1 MDQEIFNFYLEYSI
15 PTLVNLYSSKKN
27 LGVPDE
33 SLWYQQDGTSP
44 HYALHVQR
52 YLDQV
57 FPNRRIGPL
66 SSRQGYQTSTS

>member
-1 MDQEIFNFYLEYSI
+1 MIIIIYSRR
-15 PTLVNLYSSKKN
+15 KN
-27 LGVPDE
+27 LAVSDE
-33 SLWYQQDGTSP
+33 SLWYQQDGTNP

-66 SSRQGYQTSTS
+66 SSREGYQTSTS